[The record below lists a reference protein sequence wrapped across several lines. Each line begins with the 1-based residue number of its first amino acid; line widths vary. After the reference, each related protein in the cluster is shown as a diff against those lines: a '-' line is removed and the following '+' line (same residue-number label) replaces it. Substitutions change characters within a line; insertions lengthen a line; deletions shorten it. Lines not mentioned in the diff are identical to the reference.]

1 MTHIPVIVKV
11 VDEVVP
17 SGSKGEVMSC
27 VNCRSL
33 LFYQVTTQIK
43 DTENATD
50 ICTYCAVCGQSQGG
64 FVVDPSDEMKAE
76 DLPRFL
82 VKR

>member
-1 MTHIPVIVKV
+1 MKHIPVIVKI
-11 VDEVVP
+11 VDEVIL
-17 SGSKGEVMSC
+17 SGSGKVTSC
-27 VNCRSL
+27 INCRSL

-76 DLPRFL
+76 DLP
-82 VKR
+82 